1 MSSPTWEAYVAFR
14 TRALQ
19 RLAALTG
26 GRLVEEPGVVRLVS
40 DDDGV
45 RGGLLVWD
53 DVDPAPL
60 RDVLAAEGTPQ
71 WVALLP
77 PAVRLA
83 GVVADSGWDSQEH
96 RVAMAMPDLSR
107 LQQPPVPTEVTI
119 RPVAVRQAA
128 EGSSLEEAV
137 RLSVLYGEDPSA
149 SSRDLELEAQLLR
162 RLSGI
167 RFFAALDADG
177 QCVATGGSR
186 VVDGAALVA
195 GVATLPAY
203 RRRGIGTAITAV
215 ALQAAAEAGAR
226 EAFLDSSPAGVGIY
240 RRLGFAE
247 IGPVCW
253 CERSLGSE
261 AH

>member
-1 MSSPTWEAYVAFR
+1 MSSPTWDAYVAFR

-40 DDDGV
+40 ADDGV

-53 DVDPAPL
+53 TVAAEPL
-60 RDVLAAEGTPQ
+60 RELLTDSVPQ

-77 PAVRLA
+77 PAA
-83 GVVADSGWDSQEH
+83 AMAPVVADAGWDRHE
-96 RVAMAMPDLSR
+96 RRIAMSMPDLSR
-107 LQQPPVPTEVTI
+107 LRPPPTPSDVVI
-119 RPVAVRQAA
+119 GPVAVRQASN
-128 EGSSLEEAV
+128 GISLEDAV

-177 QCVATGGSR
+177 QCVATAGSR

-195 GVATLPAY
+195 GVATLPSY
-203 RRRGIGTAITAV
+203 RRRGIGTAMTAV

-226 EAFLDSSPAGVGIY
+226 EAFLDSSLSGVGIY
-240 RRLGFAE
+240 RRLGFTE

-253 CERSLGSE
+253 CEHSLGS
-261 AH
+261 

>member
-1 MSSPTWEAYVAFR
+1 MSASTWDAYVAFR
-14 TRALQ
+14 ARALQ
-19 RLAALTG
+19 RLASLTG
-26 GRLVEEPGVVRLVS
+26 GRLVEELGAVRLVS
-40 DDDGV
+40 AGDGV

-53 DVDPAPL
+53 AVAVEHL
-60 RDVLAAEGTPQ
+60 RTVLLADSAPQ

-77 PAVRLA
+77 PAAELA
-83 GVVADSGWDSQEH
+83 PVVADAGWDLQEQ

-107 LQQPPVPTEVTI
+107 LRPPSAPPDVVI
-119 RPVAVRQAA
+119 GPVAVRQASD
-128 EGSSLEEAV
+128 GFSLEDAV

-162 RLSGI
+162 RLTGI

-177 QCVATGGSR
+177 TCVATGGSR

-195 GVATLPAY
+195 GVATLPSH

-215 ALQAAAEAGAR
+215 ALQAAAEAGAW

-240 RRLGFAE
+240 RRLGFTE

-253 CERSLGSE
+253 CERSLGG
-261 AH
+261 

>member
-1 MSSPTWEAYVAFR
+1 MSSPTWDAYVAFR

-26 GRLVEEPGVVRLVS
+26 GRLVEEPGAVRLVS
-40 DDDGV
+40 ADDGV
-45 RGGLLVWD
+45 RGGLLLWD
-53 DVDPAPL
+53 AVAAEPL
-60 RDVLAAEGTPQ
+60 REVLVADSAPQ

-77 PAVRLA
+77 PAAELA
-83 GVVADSGWDSQEH
+83 PVVADSGWDRQEQ

-107 LQQPPVPTEVTI
+107 LRPPPVPPDVVI
-119 RPVAVRQAA
+119 GPVAVRQASD
-128 EGSSLEEAV
+128 GISLEDAV

-195 GVATLPAY
+195 GVATLPSY

-215 ALQAAAEAGAR
+215 ALQAAVEAGAR

-253 CERSLGSE
+253 CERSLW
-261 AH
+261 A

>member
-1 MSSPTWEAYVAFR
+1 MSAPTWDGYVAFR
-14 TRALQ
+14 TRALH

-26 GRLVEEPGVVRLVS
+26 GRLIEEPGAVGLVPA
-40 DDDGV
+40 DDGV
-45 RGGLLVWD
+45 HGGLLVWD
-53 DVDPAPL
+53 P
-60 RDVLAAEGTPQ
+60 AAEGPLREALVADSAPQ

-77 PAVRLA
+77 PAVQLA
-83 GVVADSGWDSQEH
+83 EVVSESGWGRQEQ

-107 LQQPPVPTEVTI
+107 LTLPPPPPDVVI
-119 RPVAVRQAA
+119 GPVAVRQASD
-128 EGSSLEEAV
+128 GVSLEEAV

-167 RFFAALDADG
+167 RLFAALDAEG

-195 GVATLPAY
+195 GVATLPSY
-203 RRRGIGTAITAV
+203 RRRGIGTAMTAT

-253 CERSLGSE
+253 CERSLGS
-261 AH
+261 